1 MDKYMIHDNNSK
13 PLSAGGVRHGL
24 PDPPAAGPLGHGDG
38 VGGAARPPPLPH
50 PRQSR
55 ALRQLQVHALSVF
68 YSIIRFYCGSLMILE
83 QILEKNKRSNFHAKQ
98 N

>member
-1 MDKYMIHDNNSK
+1 MFHVLLIILDRNLLVMRWHLHLYN
-13 PLSAGGVRHGL
+13 PTAGGVRHGL

-55 ALRQLQVHALSVF
+55 ALRQLQVPAH
-68 YSIIRFYCGSLMILE
+68 SIF
-83 QILEKNKRSNFHAKQ
+83 
-98 N
+98 

>member
-1 MDKYMIHDNNSK
+1 MIHDNNSK
-13 PLSAGGVRHGL
+13 LLSAGGVRHGL

-55 ALRQLQVHALSVF
+55 ALRQLQVTALSIS
-68 YSIIRFYCGSLMILE
+68 YSLISFYCVWVLE
-83 QILEKNKRSNFHAKQ
+83 DFGADSRKNKRSNFHAKQ

>member
-1 MDKYMIHDNNSK
+1 MIPNISTK
-13 PLSAGGVRHGL
+13 LLSAGGVRHGL

-38 VGGAARPPPLPH
+38 VGGAARPPPLPN

-55 ALRQLQVHALSVF
+55 AVRQLQVPFIVLS
-68 YSIIRFYCGSLMILE
+68 IRFYCGFLMILE
-83 QILEKNKRSNFHAKQ
+83 EIIPGKNKKSNFHAKQ